1 MNHDHFSICERAACK
16 CCKGLPLSACESS
29 TIDVMQGTLQ
39 ELSKKLGVEV
49 RIAGYARL
57 QCGEG
62 METQHTDFA
71 SEVAAMAA

>member
-1 MNHDHFSICERAACK
+1 
-16 CCKGLPLSACESS
+16 
-29 TIDVMQGTLQ
+29 MQGTLQ
-39 ELSKKLGVEV
+39 ELSRKLGVDV

-62 METQHTDFA
+62 IETQPTDFA